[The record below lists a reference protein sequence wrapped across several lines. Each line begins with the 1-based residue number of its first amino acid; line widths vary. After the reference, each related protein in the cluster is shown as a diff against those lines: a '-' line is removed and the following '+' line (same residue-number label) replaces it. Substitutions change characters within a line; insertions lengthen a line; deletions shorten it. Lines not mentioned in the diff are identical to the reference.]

1 MNISIE
7 QANKLLAALA
17 GNVAV
22 VADEQQADANV
33 DTEALLASINEN
45 ITTNLRPTLE
55 EQMKPLIE
63 GNYLGRFTGTM
74 RAAMYRIFNIP
85 RKELESLNIEQMV
98 AKCKQMVDAQ
108 IAQNETERQQAAET
122 AINGYEAQLQQ
133 IKDNYEAMLS
143 AERNKQVQRDITARC
158 MSLLER
164 LPRKG
169 GDIAEQAEML
179 RYKMQS
185 AYDIRYNEAE
195 KKLEFYKEDKP
206 VFTDNNQP
214 MSDESFARMWA
225 EKAGILVNDTR
236 HISPADVKAGH
247 SGGYGSGVIIA
258 QPAPDNAME
267 AIVAWAE
274 Q

>member
-22 VADEQQADANV
+22 VADEQQADANA
-33 DTEALLASINEN
+33 DTDALIASINEN
-45 ITTNLRPTLE
+45 ITTSLRPTLE

-98 AKCKQMVDAQ
+98 TKCKQMVDAQ
-108 IAQNETERQQAAET
+108 IAQTDTERQQAAET

-133 IKDNYEAMLS
+133 IKDNYETMLS
-143 AERNKQVQRDITARC
+143 AERNKQTQRDITARC
-158 MSLLER
+158 MSLLEK

-185 AYDIRYNEAE
+185 AYDIRYSETD
-195 KKLEFYKEDKP
+195 KRLEFYKEDKP

-214 MSDESFARMWA
+214 LSDESFARMWA

-247 SGGYGSGVIIA
+247 SSGYGSGVIIA
-258 QPAPDNAME
+258 QTTPDNAME

>member
-98 AKCKQMVDAQ
+98 TKCKQMVDAQ

-179 RYKMQS
+179 HYKMQS

>member
-7 QANKLLAALA
+7 QANKLLATLA

-22 VADEQQADANV
+22 VADEQQADTNV

-98 AKCKQMVDAQ
+98 TKCKQMVDAQ

-122 AINGYEAQLQQ
+122 AINGYETQLQL

-179 RYKMQS
+179 HYKMQS

>member
-22 VADEQQADANV
+22 VADKQQADANV

-133 IKDNYEAMLS
+133 IKDNYESMLS

-247 SGGYGSGVIIA
+247 SRGYGSGVIIA

>member
-45 ITTNLRPTLE
+45 IATNLRPTLE

-133 IKDNYEAMLS
+133 IKDNYESMLS
-143 AERNKQVQRDITARC
+143 AERDKQVQRDITARC

>member
-1 MNISIE
+1 
-7 QANKLLAALA
+7 
-17 GNVAV
+17 
-22 VADEQQADANV
+22 VADNQQADSDV
-33 DTEALLASINEN
+33 DTDAL
-45 ITTNLRPTLE
+45 ITTVNDNISTSLRPSLE

-74 RAAMYRIFNIP
+74 RAAMYRIFSIP
-85 RKELESLNIEQMV
+85 RKELDSLNIEQMV

-108 IAQNETERQQAAET
+108 ISQNEAERQQAAET

-133 IKDNYEAMLS
+133 IKDNYETMLA
-143 AERNKQVQRDITARC
+143 AERGKQVQRDIAARC
-158 MSLLER
+158 LSLLER
-164 LPRKG
+164 LPRIG

-185 AYDIRYNEAE
+185 AYDIRYNEADRR
-195 KKLEFYKEDKP
+195 LEFYKEDKP
-206 VFTDNNQP
+206 VFTDSNQP
-214 MSDESFARMWA
+214 LSDENFARMWA
-225 EKAGILVNDTR
+225 EKTGILVNDTR

-247 SGGYGSGVIIA
+247 SSGYGSGVIVA
-258 QPAPDNAME
+258 QPSADGAME

>member
-17 GNVAV
+17 GNVVV
-22 VADEQQADANV
+22 VADEQLADVDV
-33 DTEALLASINEN
+33 DTDTLVASVNEN
-45 ITTNLRPTLE
+45 ITTSLRPTLE

-74 RAAMYRIFNIP
+74 RAAMYRIFSIP

-98 AKCKQMVDAQ
+98 SKCKQLVDAQ
-108 IAQNETERQQAAET
+108 VAQNEAERQQAAET

-143 AERNKQVQRDITARC
+143 AERSKQVQRDVAARC

-185 AYDIRYNEAE
+185 AYDVRYNETD
-195 KKLEFYKEDKP
+195 KRLEFYKEDKP
-206 VFTDNNQP
+206 VFTENNQP
-214 MSDESFARMWA
+214 LNDESFARMWA

-247 SGGYGSGVIIA
+247 NGGYGSGVIIA
-258 QPAPDNAME
+258 QSSPDNAME

>member
-98 AKCKQMVDAQ
+98 TKCKQMVDAQ

-122 AINGYEAQLQQ
+122 AINGYETQLQQ
-133 IKDNYEAMLS
+133 IKDPMYS
-143 AERNKQVQRDITARC
+143 ALI
-158 MSLLER
+158 
-164 LPRKG
+164 
-169 GDIAEQAEML
+169 
-179 RYKMQS
+179 
-185 AYDIRYNEAE
+185 
-195 KKLEFYKEDKP
+195 
-206 VFTDNNQP
+206 
-214 MSDESFARMWA
+214 
-225 EKAGILVNDTR
+225 
-236 HISPADVKAGH
+236 
-247 SGGYGSGVIIA
+247 
-258 QPAPDNAME
+258 
-267 AIVAWAE
+267 
-274 Q
+274 